1 MADNVDRESA
11 AQWVHW
17 LATEQTSMTL
27 NQRVGALYEELRMD
41 VYRYVLAL
49 GLPPP
54 MAQDITHDS
63 FIRLYETLYRS
74 ASVENARAWLLR
86 VAHNLAI
93 NAVTSKS
100 FATAE
105 LNVAEAAIT
114 HTAEDR
120 LIEAERRQ
128 RLRAEISRLSTQQ
141 RACLELRAQ
150 GLRYR
155 EIADIIGISTSAVG
169 EFLRR
174 AISRLREAL
183 DE

>member
-1 MADNVDRESA
+1 MADPVNRESSA
-11 AQWVHW
+11 EWVHW
-17 LATEQTSMTL
+17 RATGRISMTL
-27 NQRVGALYEELRMD
+27 NQRVGALYEELRLD
-41 VYRYVLAL
+41 VFRYVLAL
-49 GLPPP
+49 GLPSH

-63 FIRLYETLYRS
+63 FVRLYETLHRG
-74 ASVENARAWLLR
+74 AVVESARAWLLR

-100 FATAE
+100 FAASE
-105 LNVAEAAIT
+105 LNPAQATNES
-114 HTAEDR
+114 TAEDR

-128 RLRAEISRLSTQQ
+128 RLRDEITRLSTQQ

-155 EIADIIGISTSAVG
+155 EIGEIIGISTSAVG

>member
-1 MADNVDRESA
+1 MADFVDRESA
-11 AQWVHW
+11 AEWAHW
-17 LATEQTSMTL
+17 RTTGRISMTL
-27 NQRVGALYEELRMD
+27 NQRVGALYEELRLD
-41 VYRYVLAL
+41 VFRYVLAL
-49 GLPPP
+49 GLAPH
-54 MAQDITHDS
+54 MAQDITQDS
-63 FIRLYETLYRS
+63 FVRMYETLHRG
-74 ASVENARAWLLR
+74 AVVENARAWLLR

-100 FATAE
+100 FSAVE
-105 LNVAEAAIT
+105 LNAAQAT
-114 HTAEDR
+114 TDYTAEDR

-155 EIADIIGISTSAVG
+155 EIGEIIGISTSAVG